1 MVKKVS
7 FTHSTIILRTE
18 DTFLAFLYHLFS
30 YVILLPV
37 LDAFFLESEVP
48 VDDVKVQSANHK
60 YRWFTIV
67 QYFTLPNSSF
77 NNKTTEQQS
86 TSLKMKLTS
95 THNQLKY
102 WIFSK
107 ALIFLAFK
115 LMDENQWVIDAIN
128 DSSMAYWFVIDFSL
142 IIGNNQWL
150 IS

>member
-102 WIFSK
+102 WIFSQV
-107 ALIFLAFK
+107 LIFLAFK

-128 DSSMAYWFVIDFSL
+128 DLSMAYWLVIDFSL
-142 IIGNNQWL
+142 IIWP
-150 IS
+150 ID